1 MVIPVKFVHVF
12 EVIETDLTGLNYNG
26 NNGDNVMRLKK
37 LRIGDREYP
46 YFSAQAYR
54 RWLKDNLA
62 ERGKNYD
69 NTDPTVNGN
78 NLIEKIKENYGLA
91 LFGYM
96 LTRKGNS
103 SYARPSPLLTSNYL
117 GMFPLITTEI
127 GTNKNERL
135 KGKEKKDKTGNE
147 SSLWYRELTINAFRG
162 YQTLEID
169 RIGVFTREEAGEEV
183 TLDEDTVKEIITD
196 WLWAVLNK
204 RHRKVATRGLT
215 DIRPKILAIN
225 VSENGVNPFLK
236 IRKIA
241 RSATEAPIDLTS
253 RLDDIARKHRITV
266 VVLDSDDNLVTVDR
280 ERDYIV
286 KHGDFDIEKFVRE
299 NL

>member
-1 MVIPVKFVHVF
+1 MAVKFAHVF

-37 LRIGDREYP
+37 VTIGNREYP

-62 ERGKNYD
+62 DRGKNYD

-96 LTRKGNS
+96 LTQKGDS
-103 SYARPSPLLTSNYL
+103 SLARPSPLLTSNYL

-135 KGKEKKDKTGNE
+135 KGKKKKEGNSKE

-169 RIGVFTREEAGEEV
+169 RIGVFTRDEAGEEIV
-183 TLDEDTVKEIITD
+183 LDEDTVREIITD

-204 RHRKVATRGLT
+204 RHKKVATRGLT
-215 DIRPKILAIN
+215 DIRPKILGIY
-225 VSENGVNPFLK
+225 VSETGANDFLK

-241 RSATEAPIDLTS
+241 KSVTEAPIDLTP

-266 VVLDSDDNLVTVDR
+266 VTLDSDDNLVTVDR
-280 ERDYIV
+280 GRDYIV
-286 KHGDFDIEKFVRE
+286 KHEDFDIERFVKE
-299 NL
+299 NF